1 MSKLMLILG
10 IVVTAAAIALG
21 LLVFFSPGEM
31 QIRGL
36 THEVVAILL
45 VGGIV
50 FIGMGGII
58 GAVERSVEATA
69 DLRRLLGGPDLPSAP
84 VPRPSF
90 RPEAPAS
97 TMGLEPSTQGSPVFG
112 KMRERSS
119 SAKDEFAGVLVASSA
134 TTETIA
140 ALDKAKDDIV
150 RALEESA
157 AEPGQSADDAEE
169 DEDQLYVV
177 EERLIRGRP
186 ARVLS
191 DGTVEAETDEG
202 WMRFENR
209 EHLEE
214 YLDAMSPDRS

>member
-45 VGGIV
+45 VGGLV

-58 GAVERSVEATA
+58 GAVERSVEATVE
-69 DLRRLLGGPDLPSAP
+69 LRRLLGGHDLPAAVS
-84 VPRPSF
+84 RTGF
-90 RPEAPAS
+90 RPEASAS
-97 TMGLEPSTQGSPVFG
+97 TMEPSAQGSSVFG
-112 KMRERSS
+112 KMRRPSEP
-119 SAKDEFAGVLVASSA
+119 AKDEYAGVLVASSA

-140 ALDKAKDDIV
+140 ALDKAKEDIV
-150 RALEESA
+150 KALENSA
-157 AEPGQSADDAEE
+157 AEPGQLGDDAEE